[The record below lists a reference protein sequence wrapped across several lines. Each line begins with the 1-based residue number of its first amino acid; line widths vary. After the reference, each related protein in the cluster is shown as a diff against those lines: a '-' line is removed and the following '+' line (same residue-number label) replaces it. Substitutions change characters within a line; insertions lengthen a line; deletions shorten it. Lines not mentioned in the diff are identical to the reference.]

1 MRSREEAQKEWI
13 EVQDLAHHSFPLQS
27 LIHIEGIYQDER
39 GEIVGRLEEV
49 HQDAEGVWYGMT
61 VQGTNLSS
69 LRAWRLAH
77 PGPGKLPV
85 CLLPRHSRRA
95 EAETGRSSIRSQ
107 SKADKHNEHGLGKE
121 LRGHPKR
128 SFRPSRGRNGSLAGA
143 CPQSG
148 GSSSSSS
155 PGGKEGKQ
163 EARKFL
169 KQQQPPQ
176 KEVEKE
182 RPAKS
187 LTFKLGLDRRGSRS

>member
-1 MRSREEAQKEWI
+1 MDRGTRPSSR
-13 EVQDLAHHSFPLQS
+13 LFP
-27 LIHIEGIYQDER
+27 
-39 GEIVGRLEEV
+39 
-49 HQDAEGVWYGMT
+49 AT
-61 VQGTNLSS
+61 VPDSYRRNLSGREGRDRREVRRS
-69 LRAWRLAH
+69 SSRCRGGLVRDDSAGHQLQQPEGMEACSPWAR
-77 PGPGKLPV
+77 KLPV

-107 SKADKHNEHGLGKE
+107 SKADKHNQHGLGKE

-148 GSSSSSS
+148 GSSSSSSS

-187 LTFKLGLDRRGSRS
+187 LTFKQGLDRRGSRS